1 MGADA
6 TIRRQCKPMSRITNR
21 HHQHRFE
28 GVGSNFEFVIFR
40 CTECG
45 REFED
50 PCEPFDKE
58 CGRMTTLFV
67 KFFEAKSGKPEEV
80 EGSFDQK
87 NPQDPSLFQTHDN
100 YPFLQERITA

>member
-1 MGADA
+1 
-6 TIRRQCKPMSRITNR
+6 
-21 HHQHRFE
+21 
-28 GVGSNFEFVIFR
+28 
-40 CTECG
+40 
-45 REFED
+45 
-50 PCEPFDKE
+50 
-58 CGRMTTLFV
+58 MTTLFV